1 MISAKHATK
10 ILTEQSPEKQADL
23 IDKLPAQELRSLL
36 KIAMRLLRGED
47 VAA

>member
-1 MISAKHATK
+1 MISTKRAIK
-10 ILTEQSPEKQADL
+10 ILTEPLPEKQADL
-23 IDKLPAQELRSLL
+23 IDKLPAQDLKSLL